1 MRIAMAASEVA
12 PFAKTGGLGDVTAAL
27 ARYLSEDGHDVRL
40 FLPFYGN
47 LKERDRPFTTVDF
60 VRDVPIR
67 FGNRT
72 HTFSLLTT
80 KLPGTELLI
89 YLVVCQALYG
99 REATYTADAD
109 EHLRFAMLSRAAIE
123 SCQRMGFAPD
133 VFHVHDWH
141 TALVPLYLKTVYAW
155 DRLFDKTRT
164 VLTIHNIGYQGTVSA
179 DARQELGLGEYASL
193 LHQDDLARG
202 RLSFL
207 TTGLLHAD
215 ALTTV
220 SKTHAKEMM
229 TPEYGMGLDPLLRA
243 RADSFV
249 GIVNGIDTA
258 IWSPE
263 VDRHI
268 AAHYSADDLSG
279 KAVCKRALFDEVNLV
294 QAPDAPCLGIVTRMT
309 SQKGLDL
316 AFDVLPKALAH
327 TSMRLVVLGSGDAR
341 TETFFKNLAERY
353 PARAAY
359 REGYDDPLAHQIE
372 AGADFF
378 LMPSRYEPCGLNQM
392 YSQRYGTVPIV
403 RKTGGLADT
412 VRPFDRSTGRGTGFV
427 FEHYTSEGLEWALV
441 QALRTWNDPVSYR
454 QVQRNGMAEDF
465 SWQRRIH
472 EYESLYARTR
482 RG

>member
-1 MRIAMAASEVA
+1 MQAS
-12 PFAKTGGLGDVTAAL
+12 K
-27 ARYLSEDGHDVRL
+27 
-40 FLPFYGN
+40 
-47 LKERDRPFTTVDF
+47 
-60 VRDVPIR
+60 
-67 FGNRT
+67 
-72 HTFSLLTT
+72 
-80 KLPGTELLI
+80 LI
-89 YLVVCQALYG
+89 YLK
-99 REATYTADAD
+99 
-109 EHLRFAMLSRAAIE
+109 S
-123 SCQRMGFAPD
+123 
-133 VFHVHDWH
+133 
-141 TALVPLYLKTVYAW
+141 VYSW
-155 DRLFDKTRT
+155 DRLFARTRT

-179 DARQELGLGEYASL
+179 DARFELGLGDFSKL
-193 LHQDDLARG
+193 LPQDDLARG

-207 TTGLLHAD
+207 TTGLLSAD

-220 SKTHAKEMM
+220 SKTHAIEMM
-229 TPEYGMGLDPLLRA
+229 SPEFGFGLDHILRA

-279 KAVCKRALFDEVNLV
+279 KAACKRALFDGVGLP

-309 SQKGLDL
+309 AQKGLEL
-316 AFDVLPKALAH
+316 AFDVLPKALEYTAL
-327 TSMRLVVLGSGDAR
+327 RVVVLGSGDSRSESFFRDLAR
-341 TETFFKNLAERY
+341 RFPT
-353 PARAAY
+353 RAAY

-412 VRPFDRSTGRGTGFV
+412 VRPFNRATGRGTGFV

-465 SWQRRIH
+465 SWQRRIR

-482 RG
+482 RD